1 MRCYKCKVKIVRD
14 WEVTVYAKNK
24 KEAAE
29 EAPSLCT
36 VGWGFLI
43 KTHTEVTEIE
53 HMAAKRKKVNND

>member
-1 MRCYKCKVKIVRD
+1 MRCYRCKVRIVQD

-36 VGWGFLI
+36 VGWGLPI
-43 KTHTEVTEIE
+43 KTYTEVTEIE
-53 HMAAKRKKVNND
+53 HMAKKEGKQ